1 VNLLYPSHPASA
13 ERSKL
18 LLFSI
23 LMAGSIAYVM
33 EVFIGIGEGNRIDPL
48 IWWFSILFP
57 LLGHLI
63 FPLLYFLGL
72 LFGIYKVS
80 GADGWWLDL
89 GEAIAIA
96 GLGYAIAEAIVIRQ
110 WRKKSR
116 EDERTRKALH
126 IASNLATCLLI
137 WGFGIWATSILV
149 ISMTCIEI
157 LLIHLAA
164 FGIKLPGMKEW
175 VENVGREGEML
186 GEGALYNALGILFTL
201 GLLRDHPLAAIAVI
215 IILAMG
221 DGLATSIGSRY
232 GRHKLPWNE
241 SKSVEGL
248 IGFAVGAMG
257 AFLAIPTAGT
267 AAIVLLCSIIESLP
281 LKVDDNI
288 LLPVA
293 ASLMYYLALR

>member
-1 VNLLYPSHPASA
+1 MYPSPPTST

-23 LMAGSIAYVM
+23 LTAASIAYVM
-33 EVFIGIGEGNRIDPL
+33 EVFIGIGGGNRTEPL
-48 IWWFSILFP
+48 IWGFSILFS

-63 FPLLYFLGL
+63 FPLLYLLGL

-89 GEAIAIA
+89 GQAIAIA
-96 GLGYAIAEAIVIRQ
+96 GLGYAIAEAMVFRER
-110 WRKKSR
+110 RKKSR

-126 IASNLATCLLI
+126 IASNLVTCLLI
-137 WGFGIWATSILV
+137 WAFGIRATSILV
-149 ISMTCIEI
+149 LSMTCIEI

-164 FGIKLPGMKEW
+164 SGIKVPGMKEW
-175 VENVGREGEML
+175 VENVGREGEIQ

-221 DGLATSIGSRY
+221 DGLATYIGGRY
-232 GRHKLPWNE
+232 GRHKLPWNK
-241 SKSVEGL
+241 SKSMEGM
-248 IGFAVGAMG
+248 IGFAVGAFG

-267 AAIVLLCSIIESLP
+267 AAIALLSSIIESLP

-288 LLPVA
+288 ILPVA
-293 ASLMYYLALR
+293 ASSMYYLII